1 MNEKQ
6 FSYGILRALGI
17 IAGILLLLFFLYQIQ
32 SVLVYIAIAGVI
44 SLIGRPFVIF
54 LRSKFHIPNQIAV
67 IIVLLLVLA
76 VFIGIILLFVPIV
89 IEQSQYLG
97 RIDIEA
103 FQNDINDLNQQ
114 INSYLGVEDI
124 NILESLEQSELMQSL
139 DINLIP
145 KFLNSVFGILGAT
158 LIAIFSIMFIAF
170 FLLKDSKLMLNSILV
185 FANKGEEDKFQRAFN
200 KIKILL
206 SRYFVGLT
214 MQVTVLFI
222 LYVLLLSIF
231 EINNPIAIAFI
242 CAILN
247 LVPYLGPIFAGIL
260 MAMFV
265 ISSNLGA
272 DFQAVIL
279 PKLIYVMLGYAI
291 AQLIDNL
298 ISQPLIFG
306 ASVRSH
312 PLEIFLIILIS
323 GLLFGVVGMVVAIPF
338 YTALKVIAKESLSE
352 YKIVKRLTRDM

>member
-1 MNEKQ
+1 MNEKT
-6 FSYGILRALGI
+6 FSYGILRVLGI

-103 FQNDINDLNQQ
+103 FQNDINVLNDQ
-114 INSYLGVEDI
+114 INIYLGVENI
-124 NILESLEQSELMQSL
+124 NILESFEQSELMQSL

-158 LIAIFSIMFIAF
+158 LIALFSIMFIAF

-247 LVPYLGPIFAGIL
+247 LVPYLGPIVAGIL
-260 MAMFV
+260 MALFV

-272 DFQAVIL
+272 DFQMVIL

-323 GLLFGVVGMVVAIPF
+323 GLMFGIVGMVVAIPF
-338 YTALKVIAKESLSE
+338 YTAIKVIAKESLSE

>member
-1 MNEKQ
+1 M
-6 FSYGILRALGI
+6 GI

-54 LRSKFHIPNQIAV
+54 LRSRFLVPNQIAV

-76 VFIGIILLFVPIV
+76 VFLGIILLFVPIV

-103 FQNDINDLNQQ
+103 FQNDINVLNEQ

-124 NILESLEQSELMQSL
+124 NILESVKESELMQSL
-139 DINLIP
+139 DVNLIP

-158 LIAIFSIMFIAF
+158 LIAVFSIMFISF

-260 MAMFV
+260 MALFV

-279 PKLIYVMLGYAI
+279 PKLIYVMLGYGI

-298 ISQPLIFG
+298 ISQPMIFG

-338 YTALKVIAKESLSE
+338 YTAIKVIAKESLSE
-352 YKIVKRLTRDM
+352 YKIVKRLTRDL